1 MFFIKLQQHKATPG
15 RKKKKKKNKKQSLNF
30 YLSTAMSSAEDI
42 LNISFF
48 FFIIEIQIFI
58 AIFGF
63 SMKNAF
69 K

>member
-1 MFFIKLQQHKATPG
+1 MTRLHWTYAQMSLDEVNPLHPDVKYRRQAKTFKLFQ
-15 RKKKKKKNKKQSLNF
+15 NNC
-30 YLSTAMSSAEDI
+30 
-42 LNISFF
+42 
-48 FFIIEIQIFI
+48 EIQIFI